1 MEMKKEVNE
10 KLELIEKVEQPNFSV
25 ENIRETRPAYH
36 RSGDLV
42 WKNKPKRPKQY
53 VQYPIEK
60 IHYSNEF
67 IVREDIL
74 EQSRQMYQET
84 GELIPICLNVGE
96 LINGYEQILVAKE
109 NNMDSIPYIEAKPSK
124 EELKVRRKR
133 NKNRRKKERR
143 SKRKAKNRK

>member
-10 KLELIEKVEQPNFSV
+10 KVELIEKVEQPNFSV
-25 ENIRETRPAYH
+25 ENIREKRPAYH

-67 IVREDIL
+67 IVREDIH

-96 LINGYEQILVAKE
+96 LINGYE
-109 NNMDSIPYIEAKPSK
+109 
-124 EELKVRRKR
+124 
-133 NKNRRKKERR
+133 
-143 SKRKAKNRK
+143 

>member
-10 KLELIEKVEQPNFSV
+10 KVELIEKVEQPNFSV
-25 ENIRETRPAYH
+25 ENIREKRPAYH
-36 RSGDLV
+36 RPGDLV
-42 WKNKPKRPKQY
+42 WENKPKRPKQY

-96 LINGYEQILVAKE
+96 LINGYE
-109 NNMDSIPYIEAKPSK
+109 
-124 EELKVRRKR
+124 
-133 NKNRRKKERR
+133 
-143 SKRKAKNRK
+143 

>member
-1 MEMKKEVNE
+1 MNS
-10 KLELIEKVEQPNFSV
+10 LL
-25 ENIRETRPAYH
+25 
-36 RSGDLV
+36 
-42 WKNKPKRPKQY
+42 
-53 VQYPIEK
+53 
-60 IHYSNEF
+60 
-67 IVREDIL
+67 EDIL

-133 NKNRRKKERR
+133 NKNRRKKEEEVKERR
-143 SKRKAKNRK
+143 RTENRQNIKLNGEYYSGRWFDYRPQKKRRRNLFG

>member
-1 MEMKKEVNE
+1 MKKEVNE

-74 EQSRQMYQET
+74 EQSRH
-84 GELIPICLNVGE
+84 G
-96 LINGYEQILVAKE
+96 
-109 NNMDSIPYIEAKPSK
+109 
-124 EELKVRRKR
+124 
-133 NKNRRKKERR
+133 
-143 SKRKAKNRK
+143 